1 MINSGKANEIKE
13 RNETGSTMKFKRHMM
28 MYNTQFVGTST
39 TKKGFFNDFSTL
51 YSMVFY
57 LSPTILEKTNVWM
70 VQDESAMKEL
80 ATTKLYSAAG
90 VITTDS

>member
-1 MINSGKANEIKE
+1 
-13 RNETGSTMKFKRHMM
+13 MKFKRHMM
-28 MYNTQFVGTST
+28 MYNTQFVGTDT

-70 VQDESAMKEL
+70 VQDENEL
-80 ATTKLYSAAG
+80 KDAAATSLYSTAG
-90 VITTDS
+90 IISTENQVEIKA